1 MNKQINLIIN
11 GKGGVGK
18 SFFASNFVRY
28 LRDCGIA
35 HCAIDSDHENA
46 ILKRFIAV
54 ATPDV
59 AKTLNFLRSGLR
71 RRAAPL
77 FESSKTLLPLSR
89 DAAIARCLP
98 FAASPQA
105 PPRPSFRQRVITA
118 VCSES
123 LTRLQLGA

>member
-1 MNKQINLIIN
+1 VSKQINLVIN

-18 SFFASNFVRY
+18 SFFASNFVQY

-35 HCAIDSDHENA
+35 HCAIDSEHENA
-46 ILKRFIAV
+46 FLKRFIAL

-59 AKTLNFLRSGLR
+59 A
-71 RRAAPL
+71 
-77 FESSKTLLPLSR
+77 KTLLPLSR

-98 FAASPQA
+98 FAAPPQA